1 MKVLK
6 VLLDECAPKKL
17 KSFLVNYGYE
27 CRTAQE
33 MGWSGIQNGELLALA
48 NPLFD
53 VLVTIDKG
61 IQYQQNINNRR
72 IAIVIVR
79 GRSNRLADV
88 SPNFPACAEILQSIQ
103 SGQVVEIGGIPKGF

>member
-6 VLLDECAPKKL
+6 LLLDECAPKKL
-17 KSFLVNYGYE
+17 KNFLLTCGHQ

-48 NPLFD
+48 DPLFD
-53 VLVTIDKG
+53 VLLTIDKG
-61 IQYQQNINNRR
+61 IQHQHNMTGRR

-79 GRSNRLADV
+79 GRSNRLEDL
-88 SPNFPACAEILQSIQ
+88 SPNFPACAEALQFIQ
-103 SGQVVEIGGIPKGF
+103 PSQVVEIGKP

>member
-6 VLLDECAPKKL
+6 LLLDECAPKKL
-17 KSFLVNYGYE
+17 KTFLLAYGYQ
-27 CRTAQE
+27 CCTAQE

-48 NPLFD
+48 DRLFD

-61 IQYQQNINNRR
+61 IQYQQNMTGRH

-79 GRSNRLADV
+79 GRSNRLVDL
-88 SPNFPACAEILQSIQ
+88 SPSFPACVEILQSIQ
-103 SGQVVEIGGIPKGF
+103 SGQVVEIGKL